1 MLIFILDGLKY
12 GNAYIRGI
20 LPTVGLVDKDIQAK
34 YIVASEFDP
43 TSVTEKDVVVF
54 VKYDRLSQSK
64 IVKDTGARVV
74 LDVVDS
80 KKHWK
85 QHRDYL
91 DALIVNTKTQVEI
104 IQKRDGFD
112 KPIMK
117 IPHIITNFSDDLK
130 GQNRK
135 NVPGKLSTLGYLG
148 VPDTFTSMGLFET
161 FCQQNGYAWRTEQPS
176 IDTNEQATLALDLG
190 CIHYTGDK
198 ERVGGTLSI
207 SKPSAKLINL
217 FSYGIPALYT
227 PYESYLD
234 EVGASGYA
242 DLLWGCCNTPAAMFD
257 KINILRDNMDFY
269 SDLSNQAYDMSRKY
283 HISNTK
289 QIYKELIEYS
299 SN

>member
-20 LPTVGLVDKDIQAK
+20 LPTMGLVDKDIQAK

>member
-20 LPTVGLVDKDIQAK
+20 LPTMGLVDKDIQAK

-117 IPHIITNFSDDLK
+117 IPHIITNFNDDLK

>member
-20 LPTVGLVDKDIQAK
+20 LPTKGLANHDIPVK
-34 YIVASEFDP
+34 YIVANQFDP
-43 TSVTEKDVVVF
+43 TSVGKDDVVVF

-64 IVKDTGARVV
+64 VVKESGARVV

-85 QHRDYL
+85 QHRDYI
-91 DALIVNTKTQVEI
+91 DALIVNTKSQVEI
-104 IQKRDGFD
+104 IKRRDGFD

-117 IPHIITNFSDDLK
+117 IPHIITNFSSDLK

-135 NVPGKLSTLGYLG
+135 NAPDKLSVLGYLG
-148 VPDTFTSMGLFET
+148 VPDTFTNMKLFED
-161 FCQQNGYAWRTEQPS
+161 FCLQNDYAWRTEQPS
-176 IDTNEQATLALDLG
+176 IDTNELATLQLDLG
-190 CIHYTGDK
+190 CIYYTGDK
-198 ERVGGTLSI
+198 PRVGGTLSI

-269 SDLSNQAYDMSRKY
+269 NDLSNQAYDMSRKY